1 MAMDIVFERCCGLDV
16 HKKSVVACAITPQ
29 TRETRTFGTTT
40 RQILALSDWLQKHG
54 PTHVA
59 AEARREYWKP
69 VYNLLEPVFTV
80 WVVDSR
86 YFKSAQ
92 GRPPNLKDGEWLAEL
107 MRYGLLAPALTPR
120 RPRLGLRELVR
131 SRRSL
136 VRERTRWENQI
147 REVLEAADVWFGP
160 ITDEVLGV
168 HGRRILSALADGED
182 DPKIL
187 ANLAEGPLRKQSDL
201 LEEAID
207 GSESSRLRLTL
218 GTQLDGLLNI
228 ESEIDRLNAKILWCL
243 SPFKF
248 VGD

>member
-1 MAMDIVFERCCGLDV
+1 MDVEYARCCGIDV
-16 HKKSVVACAITPQ
+16 HKKSAVACVITPQ
-29 TRETRTFGTTT
+29 TRETKTFGTNT
-40 RQILALSDWLQKHG
+40 RQILALSDWLQQHG

-69 VYNLLEPVFTV
+69 VYNLLEPEFIV

-86 YFKSAQ
+86 YFKSAL
-92 GRPPNLKDGEWLAEL
+92 GRPPNIKDAEWLAEL
-107 MRYGLLAPALTPR
+107 MRYGLLNPALTPR

-136 VRERTRWENQI
+136 VRERTHWETRI
-147 REVLEAADVWFGP
+147 RQDLEAAKVRFGS
-160 ITDEVLGV
+160 ISEEALGV
-168 HGRRILSALADGED
+168 HGRRILSALAEGED

-187 ANLAEGPLRKQSDL
+187 ANLADGPLREKADL

-207 GSESSRLRLTL
+207 GFESSRLRSTL

-228 ESEIDRLNAKILWCL
+228 ESEIGRLNAKIVWCV